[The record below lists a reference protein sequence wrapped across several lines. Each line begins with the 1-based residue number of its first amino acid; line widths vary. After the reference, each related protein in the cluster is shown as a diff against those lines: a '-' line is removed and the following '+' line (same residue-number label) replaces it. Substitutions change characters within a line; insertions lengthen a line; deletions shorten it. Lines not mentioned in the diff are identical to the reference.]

1 MVYLGVLV
9 LQLASVVND
18 NFLGTFLSVRS
29 FRVGSRVTLSEPL
42 VKWVRCVPMHC
53 NVMAH
58 GLLLSMILTA
68 ISWPI
73 YQVDKTPSLSPSRY
87 KWVTF
92 EISWFLL
99 VNPNSLTAWLSSVC
113 ILDRLLIGG
122 EQKPIPKYQ
131 QPRVFLGL
139 FSHLIKQKPF
149 SKYLWVFYASSSDNP
164 VYLGKVFGQ
173 DSRVAFMPVQEN
185 LILEFYIDSKLF
197 LKGASYQSWYLSWSW
212 HKSRISKRERAEPWA
227 YMCTLYVA
235 IAIPTESHLN
245 LMQTLFTLMTVWCIL
260 IFWDF

>member
-1 MVYLGVLV
+1 MSAMCPNA
-9 LQLASVVND
+9 LQCD
-18 NFLGTFLSVRS
+18 G
-29 FRVGSRVTLSEPL
+29 
-42 VKWVRCVPMHC
+42 
-53 NVMAH
+53 
-58 GLLLSMILTA
+58 
-68 ISWPI
+68 SWPSPI
-73 YQVDKTPSLSPSRY
+73 NDIDGYKLSHLSGGNPSLSPSRY

-185 LILEFYIDSKLF
+185 LILEFYIDSKF
-197 LKGASYQSWYLSWSW
+197 VSW
-212 HKSRISKRERAEPWA
+212 
-227 YMCTLYVA
+227 
-235 IAIPTESHLN
+235 
-245 LMQTLFTLMTVWCIL
+245 
-260 IFWDF
+260 